1 MTALH
6 LQPVPDETCHE
17 VRVPPVFLVLQ
28 RANGHWSPGA
38 KVVHVTRDEEDAEAY
53 ALHHKRLHPQ
63 QAFGVFM
70 LRSEAREVENP
81 VEIVRMT
88 E

>member
-1 MTALH
+1 MTLH
-6 LQPVPDETCHE
+6 LQPAPEDSEPAAPAT
-17 VRVPPVFLVLQ
+17 FLVLQ

-38 KVVHVTRDEEDAEAY
+38 KVVHVTRDEQDAEAY
-53 ALHHKRLHPQ
+53 ALHHKRICPQ

-70 LRSEAREVENP
+70 LRSEAREVKNP